1 MDSLENYDVVL
12 FDSVS
17 HAIKAEKVLKAT
29 GLPFKIV
36 PVPKHISSD
45 CGVCVRFLREQKD
58 AVIAALTGQV
68 DIREIRPFC

>member
-1 MDSLENYDVVL
+1 MDNPENYDVVL

-17 HAIKAEKVLKAT
+17 HAIKAEKVLKTT

-45 CGVCVRFLREQKD
+45 CGVCVRFLREQRG
-58 AVIAALTGQV
+58 AVEAALQGQV
-68 DIREIRPFC
+68 EIREIRSFC